1 MSNANWREDDLARG
15 LAADLFNLSGLGV
28 EDSQIGAYD
37 MSYVFHLFFFVSFH
51 NAIKLQPI
59 QGHKS

>member
-1 MSNANWREDDLARG
+1 MCDLKSQPDFIVKMSNTNWREDDLARG

-37 MSYVFHLFFFVSFH
+37 MSYVFHLVFCFV
-51 NAIKLQPI
+51 L
-59 QGHKS
+59 